1 LDSKP
6 TKIVLVDAVINDC
19 DEIDVTTTGAVGAE
33 RH

>member
-1 LDSKP
+1 LDTKP
-6 TKIVLVDAVINDC
+6 TKILLVDSAINDC